1 MSKIKQIETFQSKY
15 KQLVSLLKM
24 FRKFGYDAEKK
35 EASDYVQL
43 QRYKYFPINAK
54 LFVGFFAVSEKVCNF
69 VAENVITRFFMQR
82 RILLIYTGGT
92 IGMNRN
98 PLTGALEPFDF
109 EHLLQNVPELA
120 QFDTQIDTYQFDP
133 PIDSSDMTPALWTD
147 LSHCIADHYW
157 QYDGFVV
164 LHGTDTMAYTASALS
179 YMLENLTKPVVFTG
193 SQLPIG
199 QLRTDGKE
207 NLITSIEIAAACDD
221 EGHALVPEV
230 GIYFNSHLLRG
241 NRTTKQSAEEFN
253 AFESFNYPHLVDAGV
268 NITYHQERI
277 LKPDFSKSMTPYFRL
292 DNNVIIFSLFP
303 GIREDLIRHIIHTP
317 NLKAIVMR
325 TFGSGN
331 APQSPWLLNALKE
344 GTKNGK
350 VIVNVSQCLQGA
362 VEMSRYDCGY
372 HLQEAGVI
380 SGRDMTVESAVTKL
394 MFLQSHYPD
403 APDTVRHLMQ
413 QSICGEMTI

>member
-1 MSKIKQIETFQSKY
+1 MQSK
-15 KQLVSLLKM
+15 V
-24 FRKFGYDAEKK
+24 
-35 EASDYVQL
+35 
-43 QRYKYFPINAK
+43 
-54 LFVGFFAVSEKVCNF
+54 
-69 VAENVITRFFMQR
+69 
-82 RILLIYTGGT
+82 LLIYTGGT

-98 PLTGALEPFDF
+98 PKTGALEPFDF
-109 EHLLQNVPELA
+109 EHLLSRVPELE
-120 QFDTQIDTYQFDP
+120 QFQTEIATYQFQP
-133 PIDSSDMTPALWTD
+133 PIDSSDMSPELWCQ
-147 LSHCIADHYW
+147 LAHIIADRYDD
-157 QYDGFVV
+157 YDGFVV

-179 YMLENLTKPVVFTG
+179 YMLENLTKPVIFTG

-207 NLITSIEIAAACDD
+207 NLISSIEIAAACDD
-221 EGHALVPEV
+221 QGHALVPEV

-268 NITYHQERI
+268 NIAYHRERI
-277 LKPDFSKSMTPYFRL
+277 LQPQWDKPMTPHFRL

-331 APQSPWLLNALKE
+331 APQSSWLLRALKE
-344 GTKNGK
+344 GTANGK
-350 VIVNVSQCLQGA
+350 IIVNISQCLQGA

-403 APDTVRHLMQ
+403 DPETVRRLMQ
-413 QSICGEMTI
+413 QSIRGEMTI